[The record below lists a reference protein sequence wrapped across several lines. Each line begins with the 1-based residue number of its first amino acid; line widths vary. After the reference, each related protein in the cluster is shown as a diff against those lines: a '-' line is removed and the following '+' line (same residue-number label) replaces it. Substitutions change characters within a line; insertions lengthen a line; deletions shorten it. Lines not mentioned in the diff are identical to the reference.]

1 MQASKIFRWAAVVLI
16 SGSVAAQITNPGF
29 ESGSQGWKLGQN
41 CVVEKNS
48 GRNATGALYVKQTD
62 KSQRN
67 CWASQTF
74 ALEPGRAYRIS
85 CYTKA
90 QITATGAYKM
100 GASFILNFR
109 KGGKVLSRIYQGGL
123 WKSNASWTRISRE
136 FTMPADA
143 DRCTLQI
150 GLYPG
155 FLGEAYFDDVHVE
168 PLDRYFVHI
177 TAPGNRMLFVD
188 EPVLHISAL
197 RTGGELPGGTFA
209 KVTLKGGSFNAEAQ
223 TGLKNNQGTVKFKSP
238 IPGLVRAHLQLF
250 SPDGKKVLAEDEFQL
265 NICEKPQ
272 KGSYIDTHRRLIVDG
287 KPFMPVG
294 FYVGYVSKEELKLIS
309 DGGFN
314 CVIPYSSMSWRFG
327 YGQRNNPAAKE
338 KTLEVF
344 DFCHENNIKVIFSM
358 ANVYEKVNYAINK
371 WYGVEGADKVM
382 EAAVNTFKDHPAL
395 LGWYIGD
402 EFPVARSKELA
413 RRRNRLNEVDPHH
426 VSFAVSM
433 YFNELYYF
441 AGASDVGGVDPYPI
455 AAGCRDMYAV
465 QNAASQS
472 ARLNMPFWGVPQIFN
487 QAYYSYNKSMDKE
500 TLWNKYHRDP
510 SEEEIRSMCFR
521 MAQYGC
527 RGFIFYYWVCLRDP
541 QKKSPDPNYFETHF
555 PKMKKI
561 SAVLNELA
569 PYLMSVKEIRNIPVN
584 VQSGQIMAT
593 EHTGDNGKSC
603 ILITAQGPG
612 ASRGSFKADKK
623 YRSRFGKTV
632 YRDGKYIFTGKDIS
646 SDLLMEE

>member
-1 MQASKIFRWAAVVLI
+1 MQASKIFRRAAVMLI
-16 SGSVAAQITNPGF
+16 SGSVAAQIVNPGF
-29 ESGSQGWKLGQN
+29 ESGSKGWKLDKS
-41 CVVEKNS
+41 CTVVKGA
-48 GRNATGALYVKQTD
+48 GRNATGALYVRQTAENER
-62 KSQRN
+62 K

-85 CYTKA
+85 CHAKA
-90 QITATGAYKM
+90 EITATGAYKM
-100 GASFILNFR
+100 GASFVLTFR
-109 KGGKVLSRIYQGGL
+109 KGQKVLSRIYKGGL
-123 WKSNASWTRISRE
+123 WQSNPAWTRIYRD

-143 DRCTLQI
+143 DTCTIQI
-150 GLYPG
+150 GLYAG
-155 FLGEAYFDDVHVE
+155 FHGEAYFDDVHIE

-188 EPVLHISAL
+188 EPVLHISAV
-197 RTGGELPGGTFA
+197 RTGGELPKGTFA
-209 KVTLKGGSFNAEAQ
+209 KVTLKGENFNAEAQ
-223 TGLKNNQGTVKFKSP
+223 TVLQDSYGTVKFDDP
-238 IPGLVRAHLQLF
+238 RPGKVHAVLQLF
-250 SPDGKKVLAEDEFQL
+250 SPDGKKVLAQDEFQI
-265 NICEKPQ
+265 NIGEKPA
-272 KGSYIDTHRRLIVDG
+272 KGSYIDTHKRLIVDG

-294 FYVGYVSKEELKLIS
+294 FYVGYISKEELKLIS

-358 ANVYEKVNYAINK
+358 ANVYENVNYAIKK
-371 WYGVEGADKVM
+371 WYGVEGSENVM
-382 EAAVNTFKDHPAL
+382 RAAVNTFKDHPAL

-402 EFPVARSKELA
+402 EFPVARCKDLA
-413 RRRNRLNEVDPHH
+413 DRRNRLNEVDPDH

-455 AAGCRDMYAV
+455 AAGCHDMYAV
-465 QNAASQS
+465 HNAASQS
-472 ARLNMPFWGVPQIFN
+472 AKLNMPFWGVPQIFN
-487 QAYYSYNKSMDKE
+487 QAYYSNSKGVDKDK
-500 TLWNKYHRDP
+500 LWNKYHRDP

-521 MAQYGC
+521 MAQFGC

-541 QKKSPDPNYFETHF
+541 QKKSPDPNYFENHF
-555 PKMKKI
+555 PKMKKV

-569 PYLMSVKEIRNIPVN
+569 PYLMSIKKIENVKVA
-584 VQSGQIMAT
+584 VQRGQIMAT
-593 EHTGDNGKSC
+593 KHTDENGKSC
-603 ILITAQGPG
+603 ILVTALGPG
-612 ASRGSFKADKK
+612 EAKGTFTLDKK

-632 YRDGKYIFTGKDIS
+632 YRDGKYIFTGKDIA
-646 SDLLMEE
+646 SDLLTEE